1 MQSLHAIGGER
12 ISLECK
18 LDEHGINLYKK
29 SEAYK
34 ETYSALIEKG
44 VDENSA
50 RRTALGMKSLNFEF
64 KLKGIEI
71 DKDFNDA
78 ADLGKGF
85 IFGKVLMWSPDSLSY
100 TNYFGE
106 EWYFANISRESLRYT
121 LSMRNI
127 KNLKKPTEIY
137 YGKCEIIKLKTKF

>member
-18 LDEHGINLYKK
+18 LNEDGINLYKK

-34 ETYSALIEKG
+34 KSYSTLIEKG
-44 VDENSA
+44 FDENSA
-50 RRTALGMKSLNFEF
+50 RTGALHAKSLNFEF

-85 IFGKVLMWSPDSLSY
+85 IFGKVLKWSPDSLSY

-106 EWYFANISRESLRYT
+106 EWYNASISRESLRYT
-121 LSMRNI
+121 LTMTNI
-127 KNLKKPTEIY
+127 KNLKKPTEFY